1 MGRPK
6 LDETM
11 ETVSARL
18 PRDMLQ
24 RLDKFLESLRAE
36 MPLLILNRADA
47 VRQLLAMGLEV
58 AESKPK
64 KKKQVE

>member
-18 PRDMLQ
+18 PREMVE
-24 RLDKFLESLRAE
+24 RLDRFLDSLRAE
-36 MPLLILNRADA
+36 LPLLILNRADA

-58 AESKPK
+58 AEAKQPKSKK
-64 KKKQVE
+64 LS